1 MRAVIAKAPE
11 MPEESAPGGA
21 PASPAEPAR
30 DPGDAAETL
39 QIKWFRRFHVRLT
52 AAQGGVVFLVLT
64 VMAAVFYQLG
74 YHAELTG
81 LQGRLR
87 ATVATVAL
95 HVDVPSIAALDPA
108 GEPNAPEV
116 RALYQHFKA
125 VAGTDK
131 DISTIYLLRKTARP
145 GILRFVIDYATNG
158 KTGRPGEEYDASK
171 LPRMTEGLERISVES
186 QLWEDDFGLSMSGYA
201 PLKLP
206 SGESIGLV
214 GVDVDAARVREM
226 STRVLATTLA
236 LYGVAGLMLVLLA
249 LWTGRRI
256 RGPLAEINAA
266 AARIA
271 AGDFVGRAHIARKDE
286 FGLVARHFDTI
297 AASLQERDFIRDTF
311 GRYVSAEVARKVLG
325 DRTMA
330 ALGGEEREATILFS
344 DIQGYS
350 TMNEKVDPHEMID
363 VLNTYLGAMNEVIDA
378 HEGVVIEFIGDAIL
392 CVFNTPNDVNRHAQ
406 RAVRCALAMRER
418 LKALNAEWIHTRV
431 GEVWRESG
439 YSELMTRVGL
449 HTGTVVAGNIGSRTR
464 MKYGVLGDVVNVA
477 ARLEQLN
484 KQLQTSI
491 LFSQATWERLDDDL
505 KALVVPQGKQVMR
518 GREGGVEVYS
528 L

>member
-1 MRAVIAKAPE
+1 MMRAVTVSAPE
-11 MPEESAPGGA
+11 TPEAAAPGGA
-21 PASPAEPAR
+21 PAPPTEPA
-30 DPGDAAETL
+30 PDASDAL
-39 QIKWFRRFHVRLT
+39 RIKWYRRFHVRLT

-87 ATVATVAL
+87 ATVATLAL
-95 HVDVPSIAALDPA
+95 HVDVPAIAALDPA
-108 GEPNAPEV
+108 GEPNSPEV
-116 RALYQHFKA
+116 RALYQRFKA

-131 DISTIYLLRKTARP
+131 DISTIYLLRKTADP
-145 GILRFVIDYATNG
+145 GRLRFVIDYANSG
-158 KTGRPGEEYDASK
+158 DAGRPGQLYDASK
-171 LPRMTEGLERISVES
+171 LPKMREGLEQVAVES
-186 QLWEDDFGLSMSGYA
+186 QLWGDEFGLSLSGYA

-206 SGESIGLV
+206 SGESVGLV
-214 GVDVDAARVREM
+214 GVDVDAVRVRKM
-226 STRVLATTLA
+226 SQRVLTTTLA

-249 LWTGRRI
+249 FWTGRRI

-311 GRYVSAEVARKVLG
+311 GRYVSAEVARRVLG

-363 VLNTYLGAMNEVIDA
+363 VLNSYLGAMNEVIDA
-378 HEGVVIEFIGDAIL
+378 HEGVVIEFVGDAIL
-392 CVFNTPNDVNRHAQ
+392 CVFNTPNDVNEHAQ

-418 LKALNAEWIHTRV
+418 LATLNAEWIHTRV

-439 YSELMTRVGL
+439 YSELMTRVGI

-491 LFSQATWERLDDDL
+491 LFSQATWERLDGDL
-505 KALVVPQGKQVMR
+505 KARVVPQGKHAVR
-518 GREGGVEVYS
+518 GREAGVEVYA